1 MMKGM
6 NDTCFVANVG
16 VVEKSQR
23 HDLGKKR
30 SWYMSNWVQKDAMY
44 AIGDYEQECNSQG
57 SDNGS
62 LVCNIKED
70 PHLDD
75 ED

>member
-1 MMKGM
+1 
-6 NDTCFVANVG
+6 
-16 VVEKSQR
+16 
-23 HDLGKKR
+23 
-30 SWYMSNWVQKDAMY
+30 MSNWVQKDAMY